1 MSAGG
6 PEFGFCMSLGES
18 VSVTSGFAK
27 GLMEGVQERN
37 MGLVMEDS

>member
-27 GLMEGVQERN
+27 GLMGGGSGTKHGSGNGR
-37 MGLVMEDS
+37 